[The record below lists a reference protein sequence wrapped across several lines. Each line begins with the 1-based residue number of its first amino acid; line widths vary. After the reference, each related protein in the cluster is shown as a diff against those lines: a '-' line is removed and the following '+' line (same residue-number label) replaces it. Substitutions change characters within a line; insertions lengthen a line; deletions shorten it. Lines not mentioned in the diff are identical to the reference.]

1 MGVWSGSGSVAEILT
16 VREEPAGTV
25 WFSMA
30 AMDGGL
36 SLGSVTV
43 RVKVSVSVS
52 SPEEAVMVRLVTT
65 GATSG
70 PGENSR
76 VAVPSPVEVSVA

>member
-30 AMDGGL
+30 VMDGGL
-36 SLGSVTV
+36 SFLGAAISFSHA
-43 RVKVSVSVS
+43 VSIK
-52 SPEEAVMVRLVTT
+52 SPARREKRIGITE
-65 GATSG
+65 
-70 PGENSR
+70 
-76 VAVPSPVEVSVA
+76 